1 MSHNLREMPGYTII
15 DAPSVLGLR
24 PTGIEYLP
32 EALKSAGLV
41 SKLNAGYAGRVQ
53 PSIPYDPNRDPKT
66 LLKNAAAI
74 KAFSLNL
81 AEVVCAE
88 ISKRNFP
95 IMLGGDCSII
105 IGALLGLKRR
115 GGRHGLFFIDG
126 HTDFYQPQAST
137 TGEVADMDL
146 AIVTGRGPDI
156 LADIDG
162 LRPFVRDEDVVVF
175 GYRDAEQA
183 SSYGSLDVMDTNMLA
198 FDLLKVRELKINMAA
213 STAVSRMLKD
223 ELSGFW
229 IHLDADVLD
238 DRIMPAVDYRINGG
252 LDFYEL
258 SELLRVLISTR
269 RGVGMSI
276 TVFNPLL
283 DPDGSIAKNLV
294 SSIVSGLL

>member
-1 MSHNLREMPGYTII
+1 MSHNSVDMPGYTII
-15 DAPSVLGLR
+15 DAPSILGLR
-24 PTGIEYLP
+24 PTGVEYLP
-32 EALKSAGLV
+32 EALKGAGLV
-41 SKLNAGYAGRVQ
+41 SKLNAGYAGRVE
-53 PSIPYDPNRDPKT
+53 PPIPYEPYRDPKT

-81 AEVVCAE
+81 AELVCGE
-88 ISKRNFP
+88 ISKGNFP

-126 HTDFYQPQAST
+126 HSDFYQPQAST

-252 LDFYEL
+252 LDFHEL

-276 TVFNPLL
+276 TVFNPQL

-294 SSIVSGLL
+294 SSIVAGLL

>member
-1 MSHNLREMPGYTII
+1 MSHNSVDMPGYTII
-15 DAPSVLGLR
+15 DAPSILGLR
-24 PTGIEYLP
+24 PTGVEYLP
-32 EALKSAGLV
+32 EALKGAGLV
-41 SKLNAGYAGRVQ
+41 SKLNACYAGRVE
-53 PSIPYDPNRDPKT
+53 PSIPYDSYRDPKT

-81 AEVVCAE
+81 AEVVCGE
-88 ISKRNFP
+88 ISRGNFP

-126 HTDFYQPQAST
+126 HSDFYQPQAST

-156 LADIDG
+156 LSNIDG

-175 GYRDAEQA
+175 GYRDSEQA

-198 FDLLKVRELKINMAA
+198 FDLLKVRELKINIAA

-223 ELSGFW
+223 KLSGFW

>member
-1 MSHNLREMPGYTII
+1 MSHNSVDMPGYTII
-15 DAPSVLGLR
+15 DAPSILGLR
-24 PTGIEYLP
+24 PTGVEYLP
-32 EALKSAGLV
+32 EALKGAGLV
-41 SKLNAGYAGRVQ
+41 SKFNACYAGRVE
-53 PSIPYDPNRDPKT
+53 PSIPYEPYRDPKT

-81 AEVVCAE
+81 AEVVCGE
-88 ISKRNFP
+88 ISKGNFP

-126 HTDFYQPQAST
+126 HSDFYQPQAST

-162 LRPFVRDEDVVVF
+162 LKPFVRDEDVVVF

-258 SELLRVLISTR
+258 SELLRVLILTR

-276 TVFNPLL
+276 TIFNPQL

-294 SSIVSGLL
+294 SSIVAGLL

>member
-1 MSHNLREMPGYTII
+1 MPGYTII
-15 DAPSVLGLR
+15 DAPSILGLR
-24 PTGIEYLP
+24 PTGVEYLP
-32 EALKSAGLV
+32 EALKGAGLV
-41 SKLNAGYAGRVQ
+41 SKLNAGYAGRVE
-53 PSIPYDPNRDPKT
+53 PSIPYDSYRDPKT
-66 LLKNAAAI
+66 LLKNADAI

-81 AEVVCAE
+81 AEVVSGE

-126 HTDFYQPQAST
+126 HSDFYQPQAST

-183 SSYGSLDVMDTNMLA
+183 SSYGSQDVMDTNMLA

-213 STAVSRMLKD
+213 SKAVSRMLKD
-223 ELSGFW
+223 VLSGFW

-238 DRIMPAVDYRINGG
+238 DRVMPAVDYRINGG
-252 LDFYEL
+252 LDFNEL

-276 TVFNPLL
+276 TVFNPQM
-283 DPDGSIAKNLV
+283 DTDGSIARNLV
-294 SSIVSGLL
+294 SSIVAGLL

>member
-1 MSHNLREMPGYTII
+1 MPGYTII
-15 DAPSVLGLR
+15 DAPSILGLR
-24 PTGIEYLP
+24 PTGVEHLP
-32 EALKSAGLV
+32 EALKGAGLV
-41 SKLNAGYAGRVQ
+41 SKLNACYAGRVE
-53 PSIPYDPNRDPKT
+53 PSIPYDSYRDPKT

-81 AEVVCAE
+81 AEVVSTE

-137 TGEVADMDL
+137 TGEAADMDL
-146 AIVTGRGPDI
+146 AIVTGRGRDI

-175 GYRDAEQA
+175 GYRDAEQS

-198 FDLLKVRELKINMAA
+198 FDLLKVRELKINMAVPM
-213 STAVSRMLKD
+213 AVSRMLKD

-238 DRIMPAVDYRINGG
+238 DRIMPAVDYRIGGG

-269 RGVGMSI
+269 KGIGMSI
-276 TVFNPLL
+276 SVFNPHL
-283 DPDGSIAKNLV
+283 DPDGSIARNLV
-294 SSIVSGLL
+294 SSIVAGLLP

>member
-1 MSHNLREMPGYTII
+1 MSHISVDMPGYTII
-15 DAPSVLGLR
+15 DAPSILGLR
-24 PTGIEYLP
+24 PTGVEYLP
-32 EALKSAGLV
+32 EALKGAGLV
-41 SKLNAGYAGRVQ
+41 SKLNACYAGRVE
-53 PSIPYDPNRDPKT
+53 PPIPYEPYRDPKT

-81 AEVVCAE
+81 AEVVCGE
-88 ISKRNFP
+88 ISRGNFP

-126 HTDFYQPQAST
+126 HSDFYQPQAST

-198 FDLLKVRELKINMAA
+198 FDLLKVRELKINIAA

-223 ELSGFW
+223 KLSGFW